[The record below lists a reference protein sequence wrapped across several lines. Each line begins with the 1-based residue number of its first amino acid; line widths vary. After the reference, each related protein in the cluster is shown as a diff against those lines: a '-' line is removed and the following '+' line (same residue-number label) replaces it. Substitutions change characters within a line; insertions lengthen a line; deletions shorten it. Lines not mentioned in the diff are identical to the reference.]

1 MEEEQIE
8 EKKEEQKKEEEK
20 TEEINKETIGE
31 GNENLEEPLS
41 EAEEA
46 ELNAK
51 PEPEKKDIE
60 DVPTKIRKRAIA
72 TDLPKKSVIECL
84 LFVSDIPL
92 SIKKLSNLTGFS
104 EIEID
109 EALKNLVAEY
119 ETIGRSFKIAEIAQG
134 FSMYTRSEYAPWV
147 KLLYA
152 ARNRAKLSKASLEVA
167 AILAYRQPLTKAE
180 IEAIRGVDCTGVVQN
195 LMEKKLIKI
204 SGRKKVLGRPLLYRT
219 TDEFLMYFGLK
230 DLTELPRVEELRG
243 IIEAAK

>member
-1 MEEEQIE
+1 MEEEQKE
-8 EKKEEQKKEEEK
+8 EEQKEEEQK
-20 TEEINKETIGE
+20 AEEINKETIGQD
-31 GNENLEEPLS
+31 NANLEEPLS

-46 ELNAK
+46 ELNAN

-72 TDLPKKSVIECL
+72 TDLPMKSVIECL

-92 SIKKLSNLTGFS
+92 SPKKISALTAYP
-104 EIEID
+104 ENDII
-109 EALKNLVAEY
+109 EALNTLVAEHENMGHSY
-119 ETIGRSFKIAEIAQG
+119 KITQIAQG
-134 FSMYTRSEYAPWV
+134 FTMCTRQEYAPWV

-180 IEAIRGVDCTGVVQN
+180 IEAIRGVDCTGVIQN
-195 LMEKKLIKI
+195 LMEKKLLKI

-243 IIEAAK
+243 IIEATK

>member
-1 MEEEQIE
+1 MEEEQ
-8 EKKEEQKKEEEK
+8 K
-20 TEEINKETIGE
+20 TDEINKEVDEIDKEKIGQ
-31 GNENLEEPLS
+31 NNADLEEPLS

-46 ELNAK
+46 ELNAISE

-72 TDLPKKSVIECL
+72 TDLPMKSVIECL
-84 LFVSDIPL
+84 LFVSDVPL
-92 SIKKLSNLTGFS
+92 SPKKLSALTAYPEN
-104 EIEID
+104 EIKEVLK
-109 EALKNLVAEY
+109 ALIVEHENMGHSY
-119 ETIGRSFKIAEIAQG
+119 KITEIAQG
-134 FSMYTRSEYAPWV
+134 FTMCTRQEYAPWV

-180 IEAIRGVDCTGVVQN
+180 IEAIRGVDCTGVIQN

-230 DLTELPRVEELRG
+230 DLTELPRIEELRG
-243 IIEAAK
+243 IIEGQNTKG